1 MNVSVER
8 NLFVKFHKDGGE
20 ECFSLKSKYTEFVV
34 ESSLNYNTQEK
45 EKGGCINKRF
55 ISLNRKTKGNVYVI

>member
-20 ECFSLKSKYTEFVV
+20 ECFSLKSKYSEFVV

-45 EKGGCINKRF
+45 EKGGCIN
-55 ISLNRKTKGNVYVI
+55 